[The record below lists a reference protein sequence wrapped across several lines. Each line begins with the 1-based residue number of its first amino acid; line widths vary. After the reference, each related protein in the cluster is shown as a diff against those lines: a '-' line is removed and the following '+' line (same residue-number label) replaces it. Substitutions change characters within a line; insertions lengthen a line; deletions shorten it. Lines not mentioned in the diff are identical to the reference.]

1 MAYFQD
7 LPEEYQDKIFNGLK
21 ENPEELDTD
30 LGDDYTDEE
39 LNEAVDDFINCH
51 NNQEEVKEWVELY
64 CL

>member
-7 LPEEYQDKIFNGLK
+7 LPEEYKDKIFNGLK
-21 ENPEELDTD
+21 DNPEELDTD
-30 LGDDYTDEE
+30 LGNDYTEEE